1 MFCKNCGKEVE
12 DKQKFCQYCGNN
24 LQESFWKAP
33 AVVEEKKEVEVVIH
47 GYTQWFAIRPMV
59 VVEYGSQE
67 IGRVGYNEVK
77 IFNLPSKGTLTF
89 RCMGKVYAIRMQKND
104 FHVYLKWNRFTGEFI
119 VE

>member
-1 MFCKNCGKEVE
+1 M
-12 DKQKFCQYCGNN
+12 
-24 LQESFWKAP
+24 
-33 AVVEEKKEVEVVIH
+33 VEEKKEVEVVIH

>member
-12 DKQKFCQYCGNN
+12 DKQKFCQYCGKN

-77 IFNLPSKGTLTF
+77 IFNLPSKVNLNDAFERNTYF
-89 RCMGKVYAIRMQKND
+89 SMHGKSICNTNAEK
-104 FHVYLKWNRFTGEFI
+104 
-119 VE
+119 